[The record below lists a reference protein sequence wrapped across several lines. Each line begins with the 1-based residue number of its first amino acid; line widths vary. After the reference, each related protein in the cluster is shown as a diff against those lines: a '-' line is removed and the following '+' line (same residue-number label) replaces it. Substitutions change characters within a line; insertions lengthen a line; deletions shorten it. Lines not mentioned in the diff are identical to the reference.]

1 MPKIPLRKQG
11 NAFVPFTRGGAL
23 EADKIKGGAEVIADL
38 RQPRNG
44 KFHRLYWQFCTFVA
58 EALNE
63 GPGNILWTQEMV
75 SDRLKIATG
84 RAEVIDLPRSM
95 HAFYGVE
102 KFAKPQSISFAKMD
116 ETEFGNFVEAS
127 MAYILNEFGP
137 WVQDHPDW
145 ANVREILHQSRAAA

>member
-23 EADKIKGGAEVIADL
+23 EADKIKPGAEVLADL
-38 RQPRNG
+38 RQRRNG

-63 GPGNILWTQEMV
+63 GPGNISWTQEMV

-84 RAEVIDLPRSM
+84 RADVIQLPRSM
-95 HAFYGVE
+95 QAVYGAEIAV
-102 KFAKPQSISFAKMD
+102 KPQSISFAKMD

-127 MAYILNEFGP
+127 MAYILTEFGP
-137 WVQDHPDW
+137 WVQEHPDW
-145 ANVREILHQSRAAA
+145 AHVREILHQSRMAA